1 MTKWV
6 KSREMSQMFGK
17 DFKEG
22 LWVLEITYHFKAGG
36 VNITILRLH
45 LETRETVR
53 LQILWHR

>member
-1 MTKWV
+1 
-6 KSREMSQMFGK
+6 MFGK
-17 DFKEG
+17 DFQEG

-45 LETRETVR
+45 LETRETVS